1 MDTATDATAMMIP
14 ARPLNEIF
22 RELFIIRNSEALPMT
37 IARIAR
43 GTVRIAHDRIP
54 RMRERIP
61 IQFLFFFFDTTGDAT
76 LTGGVTDAGETAGTG
91 EAAGDGEMTGTGGL
105 AAGRVG
111 SIVIGTTSCP
121 CTSGFPQFLQNRLI
135 AGFSVPHSRQNIDN
149 LPMGTDRAG
158 RQRSGIRI

>member
-14 ARPLNEIF
+14 ARPLKEIF
-22 RELFIIRNSEALPMT
+22 RELFIIRNSDALPMT

-54 RMRERIP
+54 RMRARIP
-61 IQFLFFFFDTTGDAT
+61 IQFLFFFFDTEGDAT
-76 LTGGVTDAGETAGTG
+76 VTGGVTDAGGTAGTG
-91 EAAGDGEMTGTGGL
+91 EAAGDGEATGTGGL

-111 SIVIGTTSCP
+111 SIVIGTISCP
-121 CTSGFPQFLQNRLI
+121 CTSGFPQFLQKRLI

-149 LPMGTDRAG
+149 LPMVTDRAG